1 MNDILISVTSEEFH
15 KNVIIKFPNI
25 LDGLDTF
32 PNFTLEPKN
41 VYLGEDEMI
50 DYILKIFKLNNSF
63 CYIDF
68 YLDKL
73 SEEDKENLVN
83 LVPEEDRKL
92 LKANLTIEN
101 YSNYF
106 KVEHIRLI
114 PFLTRLSTRE
124 NFFITFYFT
133 EIPIT
138 IWGNYGMKFPCFC
151 LNQNDLTFYINR
163 LK

>member
-41 VYLGEDEMI
+41 VYSGEDEMI

-83 LVPEEDRKL
+83 LV
-92 LKANLTIEN
+92 
-101 YSNYF
+101 
-106 KVEHIRLI
+106 
-114 PFLTRLSTRE
+114 
-124 NFFITFYFT
+124 T
-133 EIPIT
+133 E
-138 IWGNYGMKFPCFC
+138 
-151 LNQNDLTFYINR
+151 
-163 LK
+163 

>member
-1 MNDILISVTSEEFH
+1 MDDILTPVTLEEFH
-15 KNVIIKFPNI
+15 KNVIIKFQNI

-41 VYLGEDEMI
+41 ISSGEDEMI

-73 SEEDKENLVN
+73 SEED
-83 LVPEEDRKL
+83 RKL
-92 LKANLTIEN
+92 LKANLNIEN

-106 KVEHIRLI
+106 KVEHIKLI

-151 LNQNDLTFYINR
+151 LNQKDLNFYINQ

>member
-41 VYLGEDEMI
+41 VYSGEDEMI

-114 PFLTRLSTRE
+114 PFL
-124 NFFITFYFT
+124 
-133 EIPIT
+133 
-138 IWGNYGMKFPCFC
+138 
-151 LNQNDLTFYINR
+151 
-163 LK
+163 

>member
-41 VYLGEDEMI
+41 VYSGEDEMI

-92 LKANLTIEN
+92 LKANLNIEN

-124 NFFITFYFT
+124 NFITFYFT
-133 EIPIT
+133 EIQLL
-138 IWGNYGMKFPCFC
+138 YGATTNEISLLLPKS
-151 LNQNDLTFYINR
+151 
-163 LK
+163 K